1 MKVAYISKKRILFQ
15 CVVLA
20 ACVAFGWELKTRLT
34 PREDAAFERE
44 IPYVVTAKAQTRTFA
59 PHKKYIA
66 TVETINGV
74 DVKSQ
79 AAGYLDKVLF
89 EEGAFV
95 KKGQLLFVIEQGRF
109 KEAVNLAQA
118 DLARAQANL
127 KEIENDHKRNLVLY
141 RQKVLT
147 ASNIEAS
154 ESALAQ
160 AKAAVKAAEANA
172 ETAKINLGYT
182 EIKSAIDGV
191 IGKALATKGNYID
204 MSGRPMARIV
214 QLSPIRISFS
224 VTDRDRLAAIKHSE
238 TTGDFIKN
246 VKVVLPDL
254 SEIPVKVI
262 HTFFDSEVNLSTATV
277 AAYVDVE
284 NKNSLLLPGNH
295 VDVLVQTDVEK
306 PRLIVPQVAL
316 AQDSAGSFVYVVDAD
331 GKAVKTY
338 VKTGETL
345 DDGVAVEEGLNDG
358 ADVIVQGLQ
367 KVENGSAVKQSSVR

>member
-79 AAGYLDKVLF
+79 AVGYLDKVLF

-204 MSGRPMARIV
+204 MSGQPMARIV

-295 VDVLVQTDVEK
+295 VDVLVQTDAEK

-338 VKTGETL
+338 VKTGSTL
-345 DDGVAVEEGLNDG
+345 DDGVAIEEGLTDG
-358 ADVIVQGLQ
+358 ADVIVQGFQ
-367 KVENGSAVKQSSVR
+367 KVENGSAVKQSAVR

>member
-34 PREDAAFERE
+34 PQEDAAFERE
-44 IPYVVTAKAQTRTFA
+44 IPYVVTAKAQMRTFA

-204 MSGRPMARIV
+204 MSGQPMARIV

-345 DDGVAVEEGLNDG
+345 DDGVTIEEGLNDG

>member
-34 PREDAAFERE
+34 PQEDAAFERE
-44 IPYVVTAKAQTRTFA
+44 IPYVVTAKAQMRTFV

-204 MSGRPMARIV
+204 MSGQPMARIV

-295 VDVLVQTDVEK
+295 VDVLVQTDVKK

-316 AQDSAGSFVYVVDAD
+316 AQDSAGLFVYVVDAD

>member
-34 PREDAAFERE
+34 PQEDAAFERE
-44 IPYVVTAKAQTRTFA
+44 IPYVVTAKAQMRTFA

-66 TVETINGV
+66 TVENINGV

-204 MSGRPMARIV
+204 MSGQPMARIV

-295 VDVLVQTDVEK
+295 VDVLVQTDAEK

-316 AQDSAGSFVYVVDAD
+316 AQDAAGLFVYVVDAD

-358 ADVIVQGLQ
+358 DDVIVQGLQ
-367 KVENGSAVKQSSVR
+367 KVENGSAVKQSAVR

>member
-1 MKVAYISKKRILFQ
+1 M
-15 CVVLA
+15 
-20 ACVAFGWELKTRLT
+20 
-34 PREDAAFERE
+34 
-44 IPYVVTAKAQTRTFA
+44 
-59 PHKKYIA
+59 
-66 TVETINGV
+66 
-74 DVKSQ
+74 
-79 AAGYLDKVLF
+79 
-89 EEGAFV
+89 
-95 KKGQLLFVIEQGRF
+95 
-109 KEAVNLAQA
+109 
-118 DLARAQANL
+118 
-127 KEIENDHKRNLVLY
+127 
-141 RQKVLT
+141 LT

-160 AKAAVKAAEANA
+160 AKAAAKAAEANA

-204 MSGRPMARIV
+204 MSGQPMARIV

-295 VDVLVQTDVEK
+295 VDVLVQTDAEK

-316 AQDSAGSFVYVVDAD
+316 AQDAAGLFVYVVDAD

>member
-34 PREDAAFERE
+34 PQEDAAFERE

-109 KEAVNLAQA
+109 KEAVNLAKA

>member
-44 IPYVVTAKAQTRTFA
+44 IPYVVTTKAQMRTFA

-204 MSGRPMARIV
+204 MSGQPMARIV

-345 DDGVAVEEGLNDG
+345 DDGVTIEEGLNDG
-358 ADVIVQGLQ
+358 DDVIVQGLQ
-367 KVENGSAVKQSSVR
+367 KVENGSAVKQSAVR

>member
-34 PREDAAFERE
+34 PQEDAAFERE

>member
-1 MKVAYISKKRILFQ
+1 MKVAYISKKRNLFQ

-34 PREDAAFERE
+34 PQEDAAFERE
-44 IPYVVTAKAQTRTFA
+44 IPYVVTAKAQMRTFA

-160 AKAAVKAAEANA
+160 AKAAVKAAEANV

-204 MSGRPMARIV
+204 MSGQSMARIV

-246 VKVVLPDL
+246 VKVVLPDS

-316 AQDSAGSFVYVVDAD
+316 AQDAAGLFVYVVDAD

-345 DDGVAVEEGLNDG
+345 DDGVTIEEGLNDG
-358 ADVIVQGLQ
+358 DDVIVQGLQ
-367 KVENGSAVKQSSVR
+367 KVENGSAVKQSAVR

>member
-34 PREDAAFERE
+34 PQEDAAFERE
-44 IPYVVTAKAQTRTFA
+44 IPYVVTAKAQMRTFA

-204 MSGRPMARIV
+204 MSGQPMARIV

>member
-34 PREDAAFERE
+34 PQEDAAFERE

-109 KEAVNLAQA
+109 KEAVNLAKA

-367 KVENGSAVKQSSVR
+367 KVENGSSVKQSSVR

>member
-44 IPYVVTAKAQTRTFA
+44 IPYVVTAKAQMRTFA

-204 MSGRPMARIV
+204 MSGQPMARIV

-295 VDVLVQTDVEK
+295 VDVLVQTDAEK

-316 AQDSAGSFVYVVDAD
+316 AQDAAGSFVYVVDAD

-358 ADVIVQGLQ
+358 DDVIVQGLQ
-367 KVENGSAVKQSSVR
+367 KVENGSAVKQSAVR

>member
-44 IPYVVTAKAQTRTFA
+44 IPYVVTAKAQMRTFA

-204 MSGRPMARIV
+204 MSGQPMARIV

-358 ADVIVQGLQ
+358 DDVIVQGLQ

>member
-1 MKVAYISKKRILFQ
+1 MKVAYISKKRILLQ

-20 ACVAFGWELKTRLT
+20 ACVAFGWELKNRLT
-34 PREDAAFERE
+34 PQNDMAFERE

-59 PHKKYIA
+59 PSKKYIA

-79 AAGYLDKVLF
+79 ATGYLDKVLF

-191 IGKALATKGNYID
+191 IGRALATKGNYID

-224 VTDRDRLAAIKHSE
+224 VTDRDRLAAIRHSE
-238 TTGDFIKN
+238 ATGDFIKN
-246 VKVVLPDL
+246 VKVVLPDS

-262 HTFFDSEVNLSTATV
+262 RTFFDSEVNLSTATV
-277 AAYVDVE
+277 TAYVDVE
-284 NKNSLLLPGNH
+284 NENSLLLPGNH

-306 PRLIVPQVAL
+306 PRLVVPQVAL
-316 AQDSAGSFVYVVDAD
+316 AQDDAGSFVYVVDAD

-345 DDGVAVEEGLNDG
+345 DDGVTVEEGLNDG
-358 ADVIVQGLQ
+358 DDVIVQGLQ

>member
-79 AAGYLDKVLF
+79 AVGYLDKVLF

-127 KEIENDHKRNLVLY
+127 KEIENDHKRNLVLD

-204 MSGRPMARIV
+204 MSGQPMARIV

-295 VDVLVQTDVEK
+295 VDVLVQTDAEK

-338 VKTGETL
+338 VKTGSTL
-345 DDGVAVEEGLNDG
+345 DDGVAIEEGLTDG
-358 ADVIVQGLQ
+358 ADVIVQGFQ
-367 KVENGSAVKQSSVR
+367 KVENGSAVKQSAVR